1 MSLRDSY
8 FTGPTGINGQMDT
21 AFAAGITYVGVG
33 TPSPTGNWTTISTAL
48 LAAAA
53 QGQTKFSVVISGV
66 GGLNASYLRA
76 CNGNN
81 LLLKSF
87 FAGIHQQLAEEGI
100 YDYQCSLQLDVSD
113 SVNTNV
119 VFNFNFGGVDT
130 HKSNSCG
137 CSATVTNSVYP
148 TLTNP
153 RPSCA

>member
-1 MSLRDSY
+1 MSLIDSY
-8 FTGPTGINGQMDT
+8 LSGSTGLNGQMDA
-21 AFAAGITYVGVG
+21 AFDAGVAYVGTG
-33 TPSPTGNWTTISTAL
+33 TPSPTGNWTILSNAL

-53 QGQTKFSVVISGV
+53 QGQTKFSVVVSGV
-66 GGLNASYLRA
+66 GGLNAGYLRA

-87 FAGIHQQLAEEGI
+87 FAGIHQQLAAEGI

-119 VFNFNFGGVDT
+119 LFNFNFGGVET
-130 HKSNSCG
+130 HKSHGSC
-137 CSATVTNSVYP
+137 CPSATTNSIAP

-153 RPSCA
+153 RPGCA

>member
-8 FTGPTGINGQMDT
+8 FTGPTGINGQMDA
-21 AFAAGITYVGVG
+21 AFQAGIDYVGVG
-33 TPSPTGNWTTISTAL
+33 TPSPTGNWSTLNAAL
-48 LAAAA
+48 LSAAA
-53 QGQTKFSVVISGV
+53 QGQTKFSVVVSGV
-66 GGLNASYLRA
+66 AGVNASYLRA

-119 VFNFNFGGVDT
+119 VFNFNFGGVDMG
-130 HKSNSCG
+130 HKGNCCG
-137 CSATVTNSVYP
+137 PSPITSSIPP

-153 RPSCA
+153 RPGCA